1 MFGFAGVLGAVS
13 YGVLTVL
20 LLYSLVVWFW
30 SVEWFTY
37 IWADELTRYSND
49 RNKGG
54 LGMSEYSRIPATPKP
69 VSSVGH
75 GALRLRCKHS
85 HFHRRL
91 GLRDSN
97 LGIEQNKGGKIGD

>member
-20 LLYSLVVWFW
+20 LLYSLVVWFR
-30 SVEWFTY
+30 SVEWFTD

-54 LGMSEYSRIPATPKP
+54 LGMSEYSRIPVNAKTCLI
-69 VSSVGH
+69 SW
-75 GALRLRCKHS
+75 AWCTQ
-85 HFHRRL
+85 
-91 GLRDSN
+91 
-97 LGIEQNKGGKIGD
+97 IEMQTLTFP